1 MGHMHDKRATRGKVT
16 TTPDPLELARAA
28 AQREQE
34 AEPTPGRVRGLVHQ
48 FDPMAA
54 SRAARK
60 REMIANLD
68 NDVYIK
74 ALVDEAY
81 ATIFTGSTTNT
92 VAQKKV
98 ARIFEAEGCHIGA
111 SAKHDTWADKN
122 GSFESV
128 DAFLSSDNSAGSVR
142 DQLAIYTLFLMCDT
156 RLRYERSGGSRTPC

>member
-1 MGHMHDKRATRGKVT
+1 MAATR
-16 TTPDPLELARAA
+16 E
-28 AQREQE
+28 
-34 AEPTPGRVRGLVHQ
+34 
-48 FDPMAA
+48 
-54 SRAARK
+54 ARK

-98 ARIFEAEGCHIGA
+98 KRIFEAEGCHIGA
-111 SAKHDTWADKN
+111 SAKHDTWEDKN

-142 DQLAIYTLFLMCDT
+142 DQLAIYTLFLMFACVAL
-156 RLRYERSGGSRTPC
+156 RLH

>member
-1 MGHMHDKRATRGKVT
+1 MAATR
-16 TTPDPLELARAA
+16 E
-28 AQREQE
+28 
-34 AEPTPGRVRGLVHQ
+34 
-48 FDPMAA
+48 
-54 SRAARK
+54 ARK

-98 ARIFEAEGCHIGA
+98 KRIFEAEGCHIGA
-111 SAKHDTWADKN
+111 SAKHDTWEDKN

-156 RLRYERSGGSRTPC
+156 RLRYETSATERERDAWASSRAWALLRYMEQIRSEIGACSHGGTGDLGG

>member
-1 MGHMHDKRATRGKVT
+1 MAATR
-16 TTPDPLELARAA
+16 E
-28 AQREQE
+28 
-34 AEPTPGRVRGLVHQ
+34 
-48 FDPMAA
+48 
-54 SRAARK
+54 ARK

-98 ARIFEAEGCHIGA
+98 KRVFEAEGCHIGA
-111 SAKHDTWADKN
+111 SAKHDTWEDKN

-128 DAFLSSDNSAGSVR
+128 EAFLSSDNSSHVSESTSDGSGHR
-142 DQLAIYTLFLMCDT
+142 HDKWQYGCQ
-156 RLRYERSGGSRTPC
+156 